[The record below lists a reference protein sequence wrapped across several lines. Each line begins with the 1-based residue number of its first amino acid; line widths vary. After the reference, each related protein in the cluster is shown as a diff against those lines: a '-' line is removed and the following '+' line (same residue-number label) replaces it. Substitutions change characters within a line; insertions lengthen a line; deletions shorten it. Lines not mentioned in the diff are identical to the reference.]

1 MDKAP
6 FKVGDT
12 IEFCG
17 ERVVVLAAH
26 NEKYGRVRNSYGE
39 VVDPFYWVFGGLECK
54 LVISGESSSVTLSQ
68 FEIDKA
74 AKNPDV
80 LRALAEEYDFAEV
93 ESQAITGTFNS
104 GSNRANQ
111 LRAEAAR
118 IDREEAGILTFQASV
133 EPWMQATFGAEISA
147 DPIERNHR
155 YLEESLE
162 LVQSCGCTASEAHQL
177 VDYVFNRPVGEKF
190 QEVGGVMVTLAAL
203 CLAQKID
210 MHDAGKVELARVW
223 TMIEKI
229 RAKQASK
236 PKHSPLPEFVPQPS
250 TIVVSNKVA
259 PALNMGTPV
268 SVIGFPTSVV
278 DGSDSTK
285 LFFDSPQINTTIKP

>member
-6 FKVGDT
+6 FKAGDT

-17 ERVVVLAAH
+17 EWVVVLAAH
-26 NEKYGRVRNSYGE
+26 NEKYGRVRNSFGD
-39 VVDPFYWVFGGLECK
+39 VVDPFYWTFGDQQCK
-54 LVISGESSSVTLSQ
+54 LVISGESPSVTLSQ
-68 FEIDKA
+68 FEIEKA

-80 LRALAEEYDFAEV
+80 LRALAEEYDFEEV
-93 ESQAITGTFNS
+93 KSPKR
-104 GSNRANQ
+104 NRANQ
-111 LRAEAAR
+111 LMAEADR
-118 IDREEAGILTFQASV
+118 IEREKASKATFQASV
-133 EPWMQATFGAEISA
+133 EPWMQATFGAKISA

-155 YLEESLE
+155 FLEEAIE

-177 VDYVFNRPVGEKF
+177 VDYVFNRPIGEKF

-236 PKHSPLPEFVPQPS
+236 PKHSPLPHFVLPQYTPQPS
-250 TIVVSNKVA
+250 TFVVSNKAA
-259 PALNMGTPV
+259 PALNTGTPM

-278 DGSDSTK
+278 DSSDSTK
-285 LFFDSPQINTTIKP
+285 LFFDSPQINTVIKP